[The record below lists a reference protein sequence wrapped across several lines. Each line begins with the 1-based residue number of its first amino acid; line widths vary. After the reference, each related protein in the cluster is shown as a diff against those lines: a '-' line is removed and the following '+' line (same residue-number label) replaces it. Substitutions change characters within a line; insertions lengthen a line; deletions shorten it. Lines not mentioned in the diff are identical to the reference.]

1 MDFTKLREFQDWM
14 SDSWRIPG
22 STCVAYYKGEK
33 VYEHSAGFADVEK
46 GERMTGDKLLF
57 VYSITKVVTT
67 LAALQLLEKGMYHLN
82 DALSDYMPEFS
93 DMTVRKTDENG
104 EPVVVRAE
112 KQLKVRDLFQMTCGY
127 DYNLET
133 QQIKN
138 RMSAPG
144 CISTME
150 MARALSETPLLFE
163 PGERWCYGLGH
174 DILAAF
180 VEKLTGQRFA
190 DYVKENVFD
199 PVGMK
204 NSYFHL
210 PEQELEARMAQQ
222 YVFDDATV
230 SYKPI
235 GKGNWAVFGDEYD
248 SGGAGII
255 STVSDIALFAKVI
268 AGGGVTDSG
277 KRIISKATIELWR
290 TNCLDE
296 NVLKWYDWDALSG
309 YGYGLGVRTHISKAR
324 SGSLSPLGE
333 FGWTGAAGGFM
344 IIDPDNDAALFYAH
358 HMQNNQEY
366 FTNPRL
372 RNLFYSCLE
381 Y

>member
-14 SDSWRIPG
+14 SEFWRIPG
-22 STCVAYYKGEK
+22 STCVAYVNGEK
-33 VYEHSAGFADVEK
+33 VYEHSAGYADVEK
-46 GERMTGDKLLF
+46 GEKMKGDELMF
-57 VYSITKVVTT
+57 MYSITKIVTT
-67 LAALQLLEKGMYHLN
+67 LSALQLLEKGLFHLN
-82 DALSDYMPEFS
+82 DTLDYYMPEFS
-93 DMTVRKTDENG
+93 DMKVRKSDENG
-104 EPVVVRAE
+104 EEIIVPAE
-112 KQLKVRDLFQMTCGY
+112 KKILVRDLFQMTCGY

-133 QQIKN
+133 EQIKA
-138 RMSAPG
+138 RMSEPG
-144 CISTME
+144 KISTME
-150 MARALSETPLLFE
+150 MAKALAETPLLFE
-163 PGERWCYGLGH
+163 PGDKWCYGLGH

-180 VEKLTGQRFA
+180 VEKLTGKRFA
-190 DYVKENVFD
+190 DYVKENIFE

-210 PEQELEARMAQQ
+210 PEEEIEKRMAQQ
-222 YVFDDATV
+222 YCFDDTTV

-235 GKGNWAVFGDEYD
+235 GKWNWAVFGNEYD

-255 STVSDIALFAKVI
+255 STVSDIALLAKVI

-277 KRIISKATIELWR
+277 IRIISKATIDLWR

-296 NVLKWYDWDALSG
+296 KQMFHYCWDALKG
-309 YGYGLGVRTHISKAR
+309 YGYGLGVRTHIDRAK
-324 SGSLSPLGE
+324 SGSLSSIGE
-333 FGWTGAAGGFM
+333 FGWTGAAGGFL
-344 IIDPDNDAALFYAH
+344 IIDPDKNVALYYAH

-372 RNLFYSCLE
+372 RNLLYSCLE

>member
-1 MDFTKLREFQDWM
+1 MDFTKLREFQNWM

-22 STCVAYYKGEK
+22 STCVAYVNGEK
-33 VYEHSAGFADVEK
+33 VYEHSAGYADVEK
-46 GERMTGDKLLF
+46 GIKMQGDELMF
-57 VYSITKVVTT
+57 MYSISKIVTT
-67 LAALQLLEKGMYHLN
+67 LAALQLLEQGKYHLN
-82 DALSDYMPEFS
+82 DALDYYMPEFS
-93 DMTVRKTDENG
+93 DMKVLKRYDDGTSE
-104 EPVVVRAE
+104 VVKAT
-112 KQLKVRDLFQMTCGY
+112 KYLKVRDLFQMTCGY

-133 QQIKN
+133 EQIKA
-138 RMSAPG
+138 RMSPDG

-150 MARALSETPLLFE
+150 MAKALSETPLLFE

-190 DYVKENVFD
+190 DYVKENIFE

-210 PEQELEARMAQQ
+210 PAEEIEARMAQQ
-222 YVFDDATV
+222 YVFDDQTV
-230 SYKPI
+230 TYKPI

-248 SGGAGII
+248 SGGAGVI
-255 STVSDIALFAKVI
+255 STVSDIALLAKVI

-277 KRIISKATIELWR
+277 KRIIAENTIELWR
-290 TNCLDE
+290 TNCLDKE
-296 NVLKWYDWDALSG
+296 VIKWYDWDALAG
-309 YGYGLGVRTHISKAR
+309 YGYGLGVRTHMNPAK
-324 SGSLSPLGE
+324 SGSLSSIGE
-333 FGWTGAAGGFM
+333 FGWTGAAGGFI
-344 IIDPDNDAALFYAH
+344 IIDPDRNAALFYAH

-372 RNLFYSCLE
+372 RNLFYACME